1 MFALQCP
8 RALELPVLLMA
19 LVIFSDSGSVTV
31 LCTYMLP
38 AYTQSVI
45 KLPVILQS
53 EHCMFGMVCKDKS
66 QAYCLSRASIT
77 FLIAVRFSVRRTSVE
92 ARSQEPLAATL
103 CTPGD
108 ADLAEVGLVA
118 WLVCRW
124 LRAGPLAS
132 SPHRAHPF
140 TPRCNLLLHICV

>member
-19 LVIFSDSGSVTV
+19 LVIFSDSGSATV

-45 KLPVILQS
+45 KLPVILRS
-53 EHCMFGMVCKDKS
+53 EHCMFGMVCKDES

-77 FLIAVRFSVRRTSVE
+77 FLIAVRFSVQRTSVE
-92 ARSQEPLAATL
+92 ARSQEPLAAAVHPRR
-103 CTPGD
+103 C
-108 ADLAEVGLVA
+108 
-118 WLVCRW
+118 
-124 LRAGPLAS
+124 RAGRGGAGGLAGLQVAQS
-132 SPHRAHPF
+132 GPYGFVSPQSTSLHP
-140 TPRCNLLLHICV
+140 TM